1 MIRDYECSFCGKDI
15 DRGTGMMYVKLD
27 GSILRFCSKKCR
39 ISQVNHKRNPRK
51 LKWTTK
57 SLLNPSL
64 SFNNTASSL
73 IPSYFQ

>member
-51 LKWTTK
+51 IKMDNK
-57 SLLNPSL
+57 IRKKI
-64 SFNNTASSL
+64 L
-73 IPSYFQ
+73 ICEWPIF

>member
-15 DRGTGMMYVKLD
+15 DRGTGMMYVRLD

-57 SLLNPSL
+57 
-64 SFNNTASSL
+64 
-73 IPSYFQ
+73 YERKY